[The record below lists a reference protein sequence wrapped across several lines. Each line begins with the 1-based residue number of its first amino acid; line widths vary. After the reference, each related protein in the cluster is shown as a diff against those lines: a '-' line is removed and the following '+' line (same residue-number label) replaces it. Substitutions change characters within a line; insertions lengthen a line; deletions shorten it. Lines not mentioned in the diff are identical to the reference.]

1 MWDNEKELFIVICK
15 LDCEQKQYGW
25 MWTYKNNLH
34 ISIFCHISD
43 VLSEAGAPCGIKSV
57 CLYGGTK
64 KEPQIS
70 ALKSGVVR

>member
-1 MWDNEKELFIVICK
+1 
-15 LDCEQKQYGW
+15 

-34 ISIFCHISD
+34 ISVFCQISD

-64 KEPQIS
+64 KEPQMS

>member
-1 MWDNEKELFIVICK
+1 MCDMGKLFIVICK
-15 LDCEQKQYGW
+15 LDHEQKQYGW
-25 MWTYKNNLH
+25 MWTYKNDLH
-34 ISIFCHISD
+34 ISVLCQIAD